1 MNDLIK
7 AGTSYAAGNA
17 IANNIAYNLRKQR
30 EELEAMY
37 RHITSKELLQ
47 EGVAKFILSDKRDEA
62 YEWLNESIQTEFIG
76 YAKQQTDTY
85 KPLRETMDEVR
96 QKYAPF
102 YQKIGENMPE
112 TLASLTADSLCELL
126 GIANEERK
134 REEAA
139 RLIAEGKQAPINVEN
154 VEGGFAWGWM
164 LFSLIVIILLIVG
177 VIAVMG

>member
-7 AGTSYAAGNA
+7 AGTGCVAGNA

-30 EELEAMY
+30 EELEAKY

-102 YQKIGENMPE
+102 YQKLGKNMPE
-112 TLASLTADSLCELL
+112 TLVSLTADSLCELL
-126 GIANEERK
+126 GIANEEIK

-177 VIAVMG
+177 AISLMR